1 MVNRINDEKK
11 RQTVHNQRSIFYL
24 AGAISEN
31 WTDRDFKNHD
41 LEQIAKE
48 KNLYQKTPSFA
59 AARINIIMIT
69 QVNNN
74 INNVYY

>member
-1 MVNRINDEKK
+1 MSAIGLYK
-11 RQTVHNQRSIFYL
+11 TVHNQRSIFYL

-48 KNLYQKTPSFA
+48 NNLYRKTPSVA
-59 AARINIIMIT
+59 AARIN
-69 QVNNN
+69 N
-74 INNVYY
+74 YYHYNSSK